1 MTAID
6 ISALSLDL
14 SVLLGDW
21 RNTNAEG
28 AIARIVCR
36 DVGREGV
43 IDVQC
48 HGIYGNDVTDWGSV
62 SARVYAFTFDSREAG
77 AFNAVF
83 RLRGTE
89 LGGTEPDGEEI
100 VHMQANV
107 KSGVLV
113 VAIFTEV
120 RDRSGRTNYFDRE
133 FFHRISK

>member
-6 ISALSLDL
+6 ISATSLDL
-14 SVLLGDW
+14 SILLGDW
-21 RNTNAEG
+21 RNTNADG

-36 DVGREGV
+36 DDGRDGV
-43 IDVQC
+43 MDVQA
-48 HGIYGNDVTDWGSV
+48 YGVFGNEVKDWGSV
-62 SARVYAFTFDSREAG
+62 SARVYSFTFDSREAG

-83 RLRGTE
+83 E
-89 LGGTEPDGEEI
+89 LGGGEEI

-113 VAIFTEV
+113 VATFTEV

-133 FFHRISK
+133 FFHRIAK

>member
-6 ISALSLDL
+6 ISATSLDL
-14 SVLLGDW
+14 SILLGDW
-21 RNTNAEG
+21 RNTNADG

-36 DVGREGV
+36 DNGRDGV
-43 IDVQC
+43 IDVQA
-48 HGIYGNDVTDWGSV
+48 YGVFGNEVTDWGSV
-62 SARVYAFTFDSREAG
+62 SARVYSFTFDSQEAG

-83 RLRGTE
+83 RLSGTE
-89 LGGTEPDGEEI
+89 LEGEEI

-113 VAIFTEV
+113 VATFTEV

-133 FFHRISK
+133 FFHRIAK

>member
-6 ISALSLDL
+6 ISATSLDL

-36 DVGREGV
+36 DDGRDGGM
-43 IDVQC
+43 DVQC
-48 HGIYGNDVTDWGSV
+48 FGIFGNEVTDWGSV
-62 SARVYAFTFDSREAG
+62 SAGVYAFTFDSREAG
-77 AFNAVF
+77 AFKAVF
-83 RLRGTE
+83 E
-89 LGGTEPDGEEI
+89 LGGGEEV

-107 KSGVLV
+107 KLGVLV
-113 VAIFTEV
+113 VVTFTEV

-133 FFHRISK
+133 FFHRIAK

>member
-6 ISALSLDL
+6 ISATSLDL
-14 SVLLGDW
+14 SILLGDW
-21 RNTNAEG
+21 RNTNADG

-36 DVGREGV
+36 DDGRDGV
-43 IDVQC
+43 MDVQA
-48 HGIYGNDVTDWGSV
+48 YGVFGNEVKDWGSV
-62 SARVYAFTFDSREAG
+62 SARVYSFTFDSREAG

-83 RLRGTE
+83 DLN
-89 LGGTEPDGEEI
+89 GEEI

-113 VAIFTEV
+113 VATFTEV

-133 FFHRISK
+133 FFHRIAK

>member
-6 ISALSLDL
+6 ISATSLDL
-14 SVLLGDW
+14 SILLGDW
-21 RNTNAEG
+21 RNTNADG

-36 DVGREGV
+36 DDGRAGV
-43 IDVQC
+43 IDVQA
-48 HGIYGNDVTDWGSV
+48 YGVFGNEVKDWGSV
-62 SARVYAFTFDSREAG
+62 SARVYSFTFDSQEAG

-83 RLRGTE
+83 D
-89 LGGTEPDGEEI
+89 LGGEEI

-113 VAIFTEV
+113 VATFTEV

-133 FFHRISK
+133 FFHRIAK